1 MSWRRKMGKLFGTD
15 GIRGVA
21 NQYPITAEMA
31 VRIGRATAQVFGQN
45 GQAQGIIIGKDTRIS
60 GDMLEHA
67 LVAGICSAG
76 AQAFLAGMLPT
87 PGLAYLTRSMG
98 LDGGVMISASHN
110 PFHDNGIK
118 VFKGDGFKLS
128 DDAEAAIEARI
139 VQEENAVSPLDN
151 GKAFGRVRTVAD
163 AGARYEGFLRGVV
176 GDNAL
181 KGLRVVLDCAN
192 GATSQVAPA
201 VFAALGAQV
210 SSLACE
216 PDGININQDCGSE
229 HPKRLAEEV
238 VRSKADVGFAFDG
251 DGDRVIAV
259 DAKGN
264 RVSGDKMLALCAK
277 NMKERGQLAQNM
289 VVSTVMS
296 NIGLGLALKK
306 LGIEHVRAQ
315 VGDRYV
321 LEQMLR
327 RGACI
332 GGEDSGH
339 MIFLDHHTT
348 GDGIIGALK
357 VVEAM
362 KDSGKPLGAL
372 AGLMEVFP
380 QSLINVEVEKT
391 PSIETVPDIVSAI
404 EHAEAI
410 LGDEGRVLVRYSGTQ
425 PMCRV
430 MVEGPTPETTQKHCL
445 EIAEVVR
452 KTLG

>member
-1 MSWRRKMGKLFGTD
+1 MGKLFGTD
-15 GIRGVA
+15 GIRGMA

-31 VRIGRATAQVFGQN
+31 VKIGRATAQVLGCTTKSK
-45 GQAQGIIIGKDTRIS
+45 GIVIGKDTRIS

-76 AQAFLAGMLPT
+76 GQAFLAGVLPT
-87 PGLAYLTRSMG
+87 PGLAYLARSMG

-118 VFKGDGFKLS
+118 IFKGDGFKLRDS
-128 DDAEAAIEARI
+128 KEANIEGRVVREREVGSSPDDPE
-139 VQEENAVSPLDN
+139 
-151 GKAFGRVRTVAD
+151 AFGRVHTIENARE
-163 AGARYEGFLRGVV
+163 RYEGFVKEVV
-176 GDNAL
+176 EGNRFE
-181 KGLRVVLDCAN
+181 GLRVVLDCSN

-210 SSLACE
+210 TCLACK
-216 PDGININQDCGSE
+216 PDGININHDCGSE
-229 HPKRLAEEV
+229 HPESLAREV
-238 VRSKADVGFAFDG
+238 VESKADVGFALDG

-259 DAKGN
+259 DANGTP
-264 RVSGDKMLALCAK
+264 VSGDRMLALCAK
-277 NMKERGQLAQNM
+277 NMKERGQLRNNK

-296 NIGLGLALKK
+296 NIGLGLALKR
-306 LGIEHVRAQ
+306 LGIEHVIAQ

-321 LEQMLR
+321 LEKMLAD
-327 RGACI
+327 GASI

-362 KDSGKPLGAL
+362 KDSGKPLAEL
-372 AGLMEVFP
+372 AGIMKVFP
-380 QSLINVEVEKT
+380 QRLINIEVTKK
-391 PSIETVPDIVSAI
+391 PAIDTVPAIVSAI
-404 EHAEAI
+404 ADTERV

-430 MVEGPTPETTQKHCL
+430 MVEGPSLELTERYCR
-445 EIAEVVR
+445 EIAKVVR
-452 KTLG
+452 KNLG